1 MPSLMYNYNNKLP
14 LQGGMALALKEWV
27 EVEVRELKEVVKRV
41 FMALNVPEE
50 HAEITADVLIEADRR
65 GIDSHGVGRLKRYV
79 DGIRTGMMIPGVE
92 GVVVKETAN
101 TLTIDGQGGLGQ
113 VVAYKAMKRVI
124 EKAERNNVCFAA
136 IRNSNH
142 YGIAGYY
149 AMMAL
154 EKDMIGI
161 SLTNSTPLMVPT
173 FGRNVFLGTNP
184 ISIAFPV
191 KRGWPVVLDMATS
204 TVPQGKLEVYRRM
217 GKKIPLCWATD
228 EFGNPCDD
236 PGRVL
241 DNMAERKGGGLLPLG
256 GADEETGGHK
266 GYGLSFIVDVLS
278 GVLSGGIF
286 GIHLYEK
293 KGKPSGVGHFLGAMR
308 IDAFIDVDLFKENL
322 SKFVEEIKSAEKR
335 EGCTRIY
342 VPGEKEYEKAA
353 EQQERVKLYY
363 KVVDEINAIASDLRT
378 GISLK
383 PV

>member
-1 MPSLMYNYNNKLP
+1 
-14 LQGGMALALKEWV
+14 MAQKEWL
-27 EVEVRELKEVVKRV
+27 EVRVDELKNVVKKV
-41 FMALNVPEE
+41 FMSLNVPEE
-50 HAEITADVLIEADRR
+50 HAEITADVLIEADKR

-92 GVVVKETAN
+92 GVIVKETAN

-113 VVAYKAMKRVI
+113 VVAYKAMKKVI
-124 EKAERNNVCFAA
+124 EKAEKNNVCFAA

-154 EKDMIGI
+154 ERDMIGI

-184 ISIAFPV
+184 ISIAFPIE
-191 KRGWPVVLDMATS
+191 KGWPVVLDMATS

-241 DNMAERKGGGLLPLG
+241 DNMAARRGGGLLPLG

-266 GYGLSFIVDVLS
+266 GYGLSFVVDVLS

-286 GIHLYEK
+286 GIHLYEE

-308 IDAFIDVDLFKENL
+308 IDAFIEPDVFKRNL
-322 SKFVEEIKSAEKR
+322 SRFVEEIKAAEKR
-335 EGCTRIY
+335 ENCTRIY

-353 EQQERVKLYY
+353 EQKEKVKLYY
-363 KVVDEINAIASDLRT
+363 KVVEEINAIASELGVDATLNP
-378 GISLK
+378 L
-383 PV
+383 

>member
-1 MPSLMYNYNNKLP
+1 MNKP
-14 LQGGMALALKEWV
+14 DRQGGMKLAQKEWL
-27 EVEVRELKEVVKRV
+27 EVEVNELKNVVKKV
-41 FMALNVPEE
+41 FMSLNVPEE
-50 HAEITADVLIEADRR
+50 HAEITADVLIEADKR

-92 GVVVKETAN
+92 GVIVKETAN

-113 VVAYKAMKRVI
+113 VVAYKAMKKVI
-124 EKAERNNVCFAA
+124 EKAEKNNVCFAA

-154 EKDMIGI
+154 ERDMIGI

-184 ISIAFPV
+184 ISIAFPIE
-191 KRGWPVVLDMATS
+191 KGWPVVLDMATS

-241 DNMAERKGGGLLPLG
+241 DNMAARRGGGLLPLG

-266 GYGLSFIVDVLS
+266 GYGLSFVVDVLS

-286 GIHLYEK
+286 GIHLYEE

-308 IDAFIDVDLFKENL
+308 IDAFIEPDVFKRNL
-322 SKFVEEIKSAEKR
+322 SRFVEEIKAAEKR
-335 EGCTRIY
+335 ENCTRIY

-353 EQQERVKLYY
+353 EQKEKVKLYY
-363 KVVDEINAIASDLRT
+363 KVVEEINAIASELGVDATLNP
-378 GISLK
+378 L
-383 PV
+383 

>member
-1 MPSLMYNYNNKLP
+1 MVE
-14 LQGGMALALKEWV
+14 KEWF
-27 EVEVRELKEVVKRV
+27 EVRISELRDFVKRV
-41 FMALNVPEE
+41 LMSLGVPEE
-50 HAEITADVLIEADRR
+50 HAEITADVLIEADKR
-65 GIDSHGVGRLKRYV
+65 GIDSHGVGRLRRYV
-79 DGIRTGMMIPGVE
+79 DGIRSGMMIPGVE
-92 GVVVKETAN
+92 GIVVKETDN

-113 VVAYKAMKRVI
+113 VVAYKAMLRVI

-136 IRNSNH
+136 VRNSNH

-154 EKDMIGI
+154 ERGLIGI

-173 FGRNVFLGTNP
+173 FARNVFLGTNP
-184 ISIAFPV
+184 IAIAFPV
-191 KRGWPVVLDMATS
+191 EKGWPVVLDMATS

-241 DNMAERKGGGLLPLG
+241 DNMAQRRGGGLLPLG

-266 GYGLSFIVDVLS
+266 GYGLSFVIDILC

-286 GIHLYEK
+286 GIHLYEE
-293 KGKPSGVGHFLGAMR
+293 KGKPSGVAHFLGAMR
-308 IDAFIDVDLFKENL
+308 IDAFIDPDLFKRNL
-322 SKFVEEIKSAEKR
+322 SRFVEEIKAAEKR

-342 VPGEKEYEKAA
+342 VPGEKEFEMAERQKEKV
-353 EQQERVKLYY
+353 RIHY
-363 KVVDEINAIASDLRT
+363 KVVEDMMALGKE
-378 GISLK
+378 LK
-383 PV
+383 VEFGLSMS